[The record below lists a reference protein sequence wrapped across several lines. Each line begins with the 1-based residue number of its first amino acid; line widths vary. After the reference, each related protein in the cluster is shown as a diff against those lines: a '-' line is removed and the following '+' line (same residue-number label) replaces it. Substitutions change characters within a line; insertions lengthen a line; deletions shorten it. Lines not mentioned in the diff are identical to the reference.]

1 MPDVPSLSFA
11 IVGLYFF
18 LRWVQHDESWS
29 FFVAAIAISLSLLIK
44 ITSIVIVAPLVYV
57 PVAAVCDR
65 RNSRKGDSRSPRRF
79 WKPPLLVSALGE
91 RL

>member
-18 LRWVQHDESWS
+18 LCWVEDGESTS

-44 ITSIVIVAPLVYV
+44 ITSIVILVPLVYLECADMSALSK
-57 PVAAVCDR
+57 AATCR
-65 RNSRKGDSRSPRRF
+65 RSP
-79 WKPPLLVSALGE
+79 KSAYE
-91 RL
+91 IH